1 MIYNSEYIL
10 GKLNSK
16 LKEEQQIRSEKE
28 LLDLLEPQKDEK
40 GNVIADTHLPAEDL
54 LVAFSELRLKLAEHM
69 KLDDVLFLF
78 GNGASIYAGSQ
89 DTRDFKLEDY
99 KTKYADLSSVIDEV
113 GKLWGIEDQLN
124 ALITVRSYYNLVK
137 DKKNEQQVSDLI
149 DEIKSVLIDSF
160 VNSVDYRKLSLHEIF
175 LLKLRTF
182 GCLGRTDIYTPNYD
196 LAFEYS
202 LDKLSIEYR
211 DGFSGFV
218 NRIFDPRA
226 LQGKDKTGL
235 VKIHGS
241 VNWIVEDG
249 KVKEFQPKFK
259 DGKVIIDDTAPVLI
273 YPTSHKLYQTYSTP
287 YSELMRHMLD
297 EMETGK
303 NVVIVLG
310 YKYGDDHINEI
321 LFKSLENPN
330 NIFYFFLYNPEEQG
344 EFIDQLK
351 RLADSMP
358 NINILTG
365 KVLADFKTFVKYIL
379 PATPEKTDQEKAI
392 ELLQKVLVGH
402 AG

>member
-89 DTRDFKLEDY
+89 DTRNFKLEDY
-99 KTKYADLSSVIDEV
+99 KTKYVDLSSVIDEV

-137 DKKNEQQVSDLI
+137 DKKKEQQVSDLI